1 MWLISRTPTPV
12 QHLNTCITTVT
23 SHSLRR
29 CTSCC
34 TAAAAKMQRNQSL
47 LVRRPAGNW
56 PEFCALFRTSRRS
69 VPSHVR
75 LLCIHTRRNRAA
87 LSACGVQV
95 QSGRKLVSE
104 ARLLSLTG
112 STGGWTGL
120 QSAPPPRGLGLKVLQ
135 L

>member
-1 MWLISRTPTPV
+1 MAHQQNSHSSATPE
-12 QHLNTCITTVT
+12 HLHHDCNP

-29 CTSCC
+29 CTSRC

-47 LVRRPAGNW
+47 LVRRPAGSCS
-56 PEFCALFRTSRRS
+56 EFCGLFRTSRRS

-75 LLCIHTRRNRAA
+75 LSGIHTRRNRAA

-120 QSAPPPRGLGLKVLQ
+120 QSAPPPRGLRLKVLQ

>member
-12 QHLNTCITTVT
+12 QHLNTCITTVAPPT
-23 SHSLRR
+23 H
-29 CTSCC
+29 CD
-34 TAAAAKMQRNQSL
+34 AAPHAAKMQRNQSL
-47 LVRRPAGNW
+47 LVPRPAGNW
-56 PEFCALFRTSRRS
+56 SEFCGLFRTSRRS
-69 VPSHVR
+69 VPSHVG
-75 LLCIHTRRNRAA
+75 LSCIRTRRNRAA

-120 QSAPPPRGLGLKVLQ
+120 QSAPPPRGLRLKILQ